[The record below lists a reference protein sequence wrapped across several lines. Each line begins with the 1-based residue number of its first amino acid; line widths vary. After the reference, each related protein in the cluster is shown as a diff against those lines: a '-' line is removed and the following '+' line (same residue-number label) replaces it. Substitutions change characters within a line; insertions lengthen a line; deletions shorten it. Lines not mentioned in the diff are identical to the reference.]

1 MIFMAT
7 SASWSHKAK
16 LKVFV
21 VSMSA
26 LKNFSLFELKD
37 AINGG
42 NIIGEGG
49 SCKVYKVLSMLVISN
64 LLAIM
69 SPRET
74 LYYIRTTKPHAL

>member
-1 MIFMAT
+1 
-7 SASWSHKAK
+7 
-16 LKVFV
+16 
-21 VSMSA
+21 MSA
-26 LKNFSLFELKD
+26 LKNYSLSELKD

-74 LYYIRTTKPHAL
+74 LYYIRMTKPHAL

>member
-26 LKNFSLFELKD
+26 LKNLSLFELKD

-42 NIIGEGG
+42 NIIGEGAF
-49 SCKVYKVLSMLVISN
+49 CMVVRNMAPFRPLFVILVI
-64 LLAIM
+64 
-69 SPRET
+69 E
-74 LYYIRTTKPHAL
+74 

>member
-1 MIFMAT
+1 MAT

-26 LKNFSLFELKD
+26 LKNFSLSELKD
-37 AINGG
+37 AIDGG

-49 SCKVYKVLSMLVISN
+49 SFKVYKVLNMLDIQT
-64 LLAIM
+64 LPTIIF
-69 SPRET
+69 PRET
-74 LYYIRTTKPHAL
+74 LYYIRTT